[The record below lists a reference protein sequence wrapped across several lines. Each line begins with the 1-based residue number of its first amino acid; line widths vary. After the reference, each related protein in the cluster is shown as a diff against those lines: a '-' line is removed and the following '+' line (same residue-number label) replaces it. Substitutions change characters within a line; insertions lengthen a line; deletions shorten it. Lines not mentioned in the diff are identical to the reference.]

1 MIQNRLSLVRQW
13 MGSNGYSALIVP
25 STDPHMSEYV
35 AERWK
40 VREWLSGFDG
50 SAGTVVVCSDKAGL
64 WTDSRYFLQAG
75 KQLEGSG
82 ITLFKYGLP
91 GVPDYIEWLCSVLE
105 KGDKIAADA
114 SLFSVNESE
123 LMQKAFSRYG
133 LELVLL
139 DSDPFDIIWKDRPGL
154 PDNMVMAYPCR
165 YAGESSSEKIGRI
178 RDFLSCNG
186 ADCLFISMLD
196 EIAWTLNLRGNDIEY
211 NPVFVSYLMVSLDK
225 VILFVGEDKLTDEVK
240 AYLAE
245 SGVETRPYEDVKSV
259 ANELAGR
266 KVIVDPSKNSAL
278 IGKILSAAEV
288 LPLVSPVAM
297 MKAMRNETEINGLR
311 NAMIKDGIAL
321 VRFAIWLEDAV
332 AKGSETEYTIGL
344 KLRDFRSMQPLFV
357 GESFAPIVGFRENG
371 AIVHYEASEAT
382 AAKVSGNGLLLIDSG
397 AQYLDGTTDITR
409 TFAFGNLTDE
419 EKTDYTLVL
428 KGNIQLA
435 MACFPEGTRGTQ
447 LDVLAR
453 AAMWKAGF
461 NYLHG
466 TGHGVGHFL
475 NVHEGP
481 QAIRMND
488 VPVALR
494 LGMVTSNEP
503 GIYKSGRHGVR
514 LENLMLVRNEGEGE
528 FGQFYSF
535 ETVTLFPFDRNAIV
549 ADMLTGEELDWLN
562 AYHKRVYEILSPMLS
577 EEERIWL
584 LDKTAK
590 I

>member
-50 SAGTVVVCSDKAGL
+50 SAGTVVVCGDKAGL

-75 KQLEGSG
+75 KRLEGSG

-91 GVPDYIEWLCSVLE
+91 EVPDYIEWLCSVLE

-123 LMQKAFSRYG
+123 LMQKAFSHYG

-154 PDNMVMAYPCR
+154 PANMVMAYPCR

-245 SGVETRPYEDVKSV
+245 SGVETRHYENVKSV

-278 IGKILSAAEV
+278 IGNIFSAAEV

-311 NAMIKDGIAL
+311 NAMVKDGIAL
-321 VRFAIWLEDAV
+321 VRFAIWLKDAV

-514 LENLMLVRNEGEGE
+514 LENLMLVRNEGAGE

-562 AYHKRVYEILSPMLS
+562 AYHKKVYEILSPMLS